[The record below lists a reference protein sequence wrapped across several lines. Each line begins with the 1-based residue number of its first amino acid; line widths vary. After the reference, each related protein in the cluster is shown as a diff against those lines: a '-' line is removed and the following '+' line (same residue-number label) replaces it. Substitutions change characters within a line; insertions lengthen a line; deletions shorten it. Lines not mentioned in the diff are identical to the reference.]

1 MSPSFCLEL
10 YILYFSLRYE
20 RKGRGTTVGN
30 FYPFIQEEL
39 MEDMDKDS
47 FCSLSHRH
55 LEFGRVHL
63 RQYLH
68 IFHLCWETV
77 DCTSRDGVLRNREL
91 WSGHVQGMCGSNLP
105 YMLQLPDDLLNENIT
120 KPSAIGLAH
129 FSPSSQLSKTFW
141 NIAAGWSP
149 LPLINQ
155 DKQVPKWNAKPD
167 LEILENPPDKATSL
181 LFLSECR
188 VLPPLT
194 FSIMYI
200 VGEVGGDVKKKLQ
213 QMQLFP
219 GDSWSSSGPTREGT
233 SIGKISLSYQ

>member
-1 MSPSFCLEL
+1 M
-10 YILYFSLRYE
+10 Y
-20 RKGRGTTVGN
+20 
-30 FYPFIQEEL
+30 
-39 MEDMDKDS
+39 
-47 FCSLSHRH
+47 
-55 LEFGRVHL
+55 
-63 RQYLH
+63 
-68 IFHLCWETV
+68 
-77 DCTSRDGVLRNREL
+77 
-91 WSGHVQGMCGSNLP
+91 
-105 YMLQLPDDLLNENIT
+105 QLPDDLLNENIT

-149 LPLINQ
+149 FPLINQ

-200 VGEVGGDVKKKLQ
+200 VGEAGRRCKKNCSKCNFSLVTAGAVVD
-213 QMQLFP
+213 P
-219 GDSWSSSGPTREGT
+219 HETGPALE
-233 SIGKISLSYQ
+233 KSLWATNNPFLSPSAA